1 MEKYR
6 FSLRGNMKNRLGELS
21 PVLVV
26 RAERSWEVLGRS
38 LGRSRVEI
46 GAPWRLPGVEN
57 GSEVVQKVIP
67 RSREK
72 QSKRFRRK
80 YDLAL

>member
-1 MEKYR
+1 
-6 FSLRGNMKNRLGELS
+6 MKNRLGELS

-26 RAERSWEVLGRS
+26 RAERSWGVLGRS
-38 LGRSRVEI
+38 LGPSGVEI
-46 GAPWRLPGVEN
+46 DAPWRLPGVEN

-72 QSKRFRRK
+72 QSKRFIRK
-80 YDLAL
+80 SDLAL